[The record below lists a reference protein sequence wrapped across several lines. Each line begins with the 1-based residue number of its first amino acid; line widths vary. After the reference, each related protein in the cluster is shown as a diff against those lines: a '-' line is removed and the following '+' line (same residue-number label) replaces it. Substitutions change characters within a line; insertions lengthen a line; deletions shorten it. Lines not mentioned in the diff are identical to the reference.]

1 MEIQES
7 LGRMI
12 FFKITNHLLTLT
24 IISHCDNYSTYS
36 RGKKLELLRNHSNI
50 SGVRPPFLHFC
61 APKQP
66 YVIIKWSLTWYST
79 CELEPIPERVKVGMV
94 TLTLPPCHN
103 MELGSEL
110 DPVPVVAVGEPLT
123 CIFVPQKHLHVIIK
137 WSLTWYS
144 TCELE
149 PIPERVKV
157 GMVTLTLPS
166 CHNMESGSELDP
178 VPAVAVGEPHTC
190 IFVFSCNFLFSM

>member
-50 SGVRPPFLHFC
+50 SGVRPCSGSGGRGAPYLHFC
-61 APKQP
+61 APKHP
-66 YVIIKWSLTWYST
+66 HVIIKRSLTWYST
-79 CELEPIPERVKVGMV
+79 CELEPIPERMKVGMV
-94 TLTLPPCHN
+94 TLTLPSCHD
-103 MELGSEL
+103 MESGSEL
-110 DPVPVVAVGEPLT
+110 DPVPVVAVGEP
-123 CIFVPQKHLHVIIK
+123 P
-137 WSLTWYS
+137 
-144 TCELE
+144 
-149 PIPERVKV
+149 
-157 GMVTLTLPS
+157 
-166 CHNMESGSELDP
+166 
-178 VPAVAVGEPHTC
+178 TC